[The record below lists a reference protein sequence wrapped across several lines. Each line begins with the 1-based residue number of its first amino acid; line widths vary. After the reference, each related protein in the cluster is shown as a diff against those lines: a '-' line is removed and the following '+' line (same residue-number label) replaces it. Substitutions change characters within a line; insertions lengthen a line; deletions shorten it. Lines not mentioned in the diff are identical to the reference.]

1 MRIFNSLIQNVFIKF
16 IKMFINGFIFDGHY
30 NTRCNFF
37 DSENQKK
44 NKNKLRSNR

>member
-1 MRIFNSLIQNVFIKF
+1 
-16 IKMFINGFIFDGHY
+16 MFINGFIFDGHY

-44 NKNKLRSNR
+44 KTYDQIDSREIYYCLEGKSSKCPLK